1 MTILTLTLSV
11 GFAQEAPAS
20 PVPAGLGR
28 LTGLVLDAADAP
40 VVGAEVRVI
49 GGTEISVSDASGRYT
64 LDLAPGDYVIDPTAV
79 GLDPYEFPE
88 ARVVDGRVSEVV
100 VRMVGLGKG
109 NIEVVT
115 VYAPVTVGAI
125 SAAIEERKQSASV
138 AEVMGQEQM
147 VKSGDSTAAAALTRA
162 TGLTIVDGR
171 FAYVRGMGDRYSAT
185 LLNGSGL
192 PSTEPEKRV
201 VPLDLFPTALVET
214 MSVQKSFSPDMPAEF
229 GGGLVDVRTRR
240 MPVAPL
246 FSLQLSGTWRGGVT
260 LEEGNIGAQGPTD
273 FFGYGNDF
281 RALPDGVADASEAGV
296 LKPAGRF
303 TEGGYTHDQLYEL
316 GESLPDHWAFDKTQA
331 MPNVGLS
338 LAAGR
343 RWSLGSLDLGGLIG
357 LVFDNSWDIDRGSR
371 SVYSLDGDELVAKRI
386 TSFEETSNTGRLG
399 GGVTLGAEWTGGQ
412 YVQATT
418 IYSHSGRAEAL
429 TWLADDPTGD
439 SDTQNYRTG
448 WSERQLFY
456 QQLGAHVIVG
466 PIVADARYAYSA
478 AEGNE
483 PDRREWTYNIV
494 DGAEYLATS
503 GSWNEIRY
511 GQLLDHAHDGRLD
524 LTLPFLALGGE
535 QKVAIGGQLIQRDR
549 VAATRRFEF
558 DFSGVE
564 GFDLT
569 LPVADIVTPET
580 IGPTSEDDTSYLDFL
595 ENTASTDDYSATQ
608 GVIAGYAM
616 ADLKLLRRLRALVG
630 ARVENSTQAV
640 ETAELFAT
648 EEAASVRSEISTLD
662 VLPAATF
669 TLGLGAGEDVDTVQ
683 LRAGYGRTLSRPELR
698 ELSVAAFYDYRT
710 GRLLFG
716 NPDLQRATIEN
727 VDLRVE
733 WYPSDGEA
741 LSVGGFFKYLDHP
754 IESVVAVSAV
764 SGSVGTFANATSAVV
779 AGGEVDVRKELR
791 FLPGAAKFIYV
802 AVNGALIHS
811 EVDLSEADGSQ
822 TSAKRPLQGQSPWVV
837 NAQVGWDFAPTGTG
851 FSLLY
856 NVFGPRLVEVGSSGL
871 PDTWEQPVH
880 RLDAL
885 ATQKLGPAFKLRA
898 KATNLLDWP
907 LQTTTGD
914 QISEE
919 TRDGWSAGLSL
930 SWAPP
935 P

>member
-1 MTILTLTLSV
+1 MTILVLSLSV
-11 GFAQEAPAS
+11 GFAQEASAS
-20 PVPAGLGR
+20 PIPAGRGR
-28 LTGLVLDAADAP
+28 LSGLVLDTKDFP

-49 GGTEISVSDASGRYT
+49 GGSEISVSDASGRYT
-64 LDLAPGDYVIDPTAV
+64 LDLAPADYVIDPTAV
-79 GLDPYEFPE
+79 GLDPYDFPE
-88 ARVVDGRVSEVV
+88 ARVVEGRVSEVT
-100 VRMVGLGKG
+100 VRMVAVGQG
-109 NIEVVT
+109 NFELVT
-115 VYAPVTVGAI
+115 VYAPATVGAI

-260 LEEGNIGAQGPTD
+260 LEEGNVGAQGPSD
-273 FFGYGNDF
+273 FFGYGGEF
-281 RALPDGVADASEAGV
+281 RALPAGVADASEAGV

-303 TEGGYTHDQLYEL
+303 TEGGYTHEELFAL
-316 GESLPDHWAFDKTQA
+316 GESLPNHWAFDTAQT

-343 RWSLGSLDLGGLIG
+343 RWSLGSLDLGGLVG

-371 SVYSLDGDELVAKRI
+371 SVYSLDGEELIAKRV
-386 TSFEETSNTGRLG
+386 TTFKETSNTGRLG
-399 GGVTLGAEWTGGQ
+399 GGLTLGAEWTGGQ

-418 IYSHSGRAEAL
+418 IYSHSGKSEAL

-466 PIVADARYAYSA
+466 PVVADARYAYSA
-478 AEGNE
+478 AEGSE
-483 PDRREWTYNIV
+483 PDGREWTYNIV
-494 DGAEYLATS
+494 DATEYLATT

-511 GQLLDHAHDGRLD
+511 GQLLDRAHDGRLD
-524 LTLPFLALGGE
+524 LTVPFLALQGE
-535 QKVAIGGQLIQRDR
+535 QKIAFGGQIVERDR
-549 VAATRRFEF
+549 AAATRRFEY

-569 LPVADIVTPET
+569 MPIAEIVTSDT
-580 IGPTSEDDTSYLDFL
+580 IGPAAEDDSSYLDFL

-608 GVIAGYAM
+608 EVIAGYAM
-616 ADLKLLRRLRALVG
+616 ADLKLLRRVRALVG
-630 ARVENSTQAV
+630 ARVEQSTQAV
-640 ETAELFAT
+640 ETAELFAA
-648 EEAASVRSEISTLD
+648 EGAATVTSELSTLD

-716 NPDLQRATIEN
+716 NPDLKRATIEN
-727 VDLRVE
+727 VDVRLE
-733 WYPSDGEA
+733 WYPTDGEA
-741 LSVGGFFKYLDHP
+741 LSVGGFFKVLDHP

-779 AGGEVDVRKELR
+779 AGGEVDVRKGLG
-791 FLPGAAKFIYV
+791 FLPGAAKFMYV

-811 EVDLSEADGSQ
+811 EVDLSEADGAQ
-822 TSAKRPLQGQSPWVV
+822 TSGKRPLQGQSPWVV
-837 NAQVGWDFAPTGTG
+837 NAQLGWDFDPTGTG
-851 FSLLY
+851 VSLLY

-880 RLDAL
+880 RLDLMAS
-885 ATQKLGPAFKLRA
+885 QKLGGAFRLRA

-907 LQTTTGD
+907 QQTTTGEM
-914 QISEE
+914 ISEE